1 MSFSDQLK
9 TARKSAVLTQDGAA
23 AVIGVSKRTY
33 CDWEAG
39 NVVPHRYMQ
48 DGALRDLRTTKK
60 RPK

>member
-1 MSFSDQLK
+1 MTFSEQLK
-9 TARKSAVLTQDGAA
+9 SARGIFTQDAA
-23 AVIGVSKRTY
+23 ANIIGVSKRAY

-48 DGALRDLRTTKK
+48 DGALRELRTTKK